1 VLVQYM
7 TGNGNDQSERVVEVA
22 RFLSPLSAAAERFVV
37 SSFVRSFVHSFVVV
51 DARLRAEREME
62 REFPGLTGRPVSP
75 CAH

>member
-37 SSFVRSFVHSFVVV
+37 SSFVRSFIRSSLWMR
-51 DARLRAEREME
+51 DCERNAKWN
-62 REFPGLTGRPVSP
+62 GSSP
-75 CAH
+75 A